1 MNHITLISDWQLSEP
16 YVAMLKGRII
26 SQIPDVQFFD
36 LTHTIDVLNVN
47 KTAFLLKSAY
57 SSFPEGTVHLIL
69 TGVSDSLPQNPL
81 VMQLNGHY
89 FIGIDNGILPLM
101 FPDEIDGNIREF
113 TLEEG
118 GLLSKMISL
127 ARICLFESWE
137 TKTELYP
144 NPKRKLPFSADY
156 FQNRNLLN
164 GMVVYIDDQSNVL
177 TNIPVEMFRKYV
189 NLNNFKARIG
199 TTVVTKF
206 HEKYVEDDEPYFLPN
221 SLGVMEIAVYSGR
234 LAILAR
240 WQKDTSVE
248 IECDVK

>member
-1 MNHITLISDWQLSEP
+1 MNHITLISDWQLNEP
-16 YVAMLKGRII
+16 YVAMFKGRII

-36 LTHTIDVLNVN
+36 LTHSIDVLNVN
-47 KTAFLLKSAY
+47 KTAFLLKSSY
-57 SSFPEGTVHLIL
+57 SSFPEGSVHLIL
-69 TGVSDSLPQNPL
+69 TGVSDSMAQNPL
-81 VMQLNGHY
+81 VMQLNGHI
-89 FIGIDNGILPLM
+89 FIGIDNGIFPLM
-101 FPDEIDGNIREF
+101 FSDEIEGRIRIF
-113 TLEEG
+113 TQEEG

-127 ARICLFESWE
+127 ARICLFEDWE
-137 TKTELYP
+137 SQTEPYP

-156 FQNRNLLN
+156 FQNRNVLN

-189 NLNNFKARIG
+189 NLNNFRAKIG
-199 TTVVTKF
+199 TTFVTKF

-248 IECDVK
+248 IECDIK